1 MTIAVSWNRDVPRR
15 SSGKKEAPPQKPA
28 TEVAVSSWNRCSGV
42 IGGSK
47 RVPVL
52 FCPQDNSEKTSGAGT
67 DNAGAFFEKLP
78 E

>member
-28 TEVAVSSWNRCSGV
+28 TEVAVSSWNICSGV

-52 FCPQDNSEKTSGAGT
+52 FYARRKTAEKGLRGR
-67 DNAGAFFEKLP
+67 G
-78 E
+78 

>member
-52 FCPQDNSEKTSGAGT
+52 F
-67 DNAGAFFEKLP
+67 LP
-78 E
+78 A